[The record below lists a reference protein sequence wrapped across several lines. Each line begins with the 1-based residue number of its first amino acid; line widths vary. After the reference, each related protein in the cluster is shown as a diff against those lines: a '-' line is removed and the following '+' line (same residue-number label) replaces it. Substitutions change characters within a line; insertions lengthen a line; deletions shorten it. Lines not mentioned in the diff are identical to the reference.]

1 MNKHVIIATL
11 AAVLFAGCANNSPI
25 GTIDVNRVV
34 NNWDVY
40 QRYQQQLLIE
50 EQGIANAKGSNAD
63 KGRQVQA
70 LRKKYADITDA
81 LSKQIRDA
89 ASKIAQQR
97 NLKLVVT
104 KEGVGYGGVDITSDV
119 EKAMNITEKA
129 AASPT

>member
-1 MNKHVIIATL
+1 VNKHVIIATL

>member
-1 MNKHVIIATL
+1 MKARIVIATL

-50 EQGIANAKGSNAD
+50 EQSIAGGKGSSAD
-63 KGRQVQA
+63 KAREAQA
-70 LRKKYADITDA
+70 LRKKYASITEQ
-81 LSKQIRDA
+81 LSNQIRDA
-89 ASKIAQQR
+89 AAKIAQQR

-104 KEGVGYGGVDITSDV
+104 QEGVGYGGVDITKDV
-119 EKAMNITEKA
+119 EAAMSITDKATA
-129 AASPT
+129 APN

>member
-1 MNKHVIIATL
+1 MKARIVIATL

-40 QRYQQQLLIE
+40 QRYQQQLMLE
-50 EQGIANAKGSNAD
+50 EQGIASGKGSNAD

-70 LRKKYADITDA
+70 LRKKYASITEQ
-81 LSKQIRDA
+81 LSNQIRDA
-89 ASKIAQQR
+89 AAKIAQQR

-104 KEGVGYGGVDITSDV
+104 QEGVGYGGVDITKDV
-119 EKAMNITEKA
+119 EAAMSITDKATPAPN
-129 AASPT
+129 

>member
-1 MNKHVIIATL
+1 VKARIVIATL

-40 QRYQQQLLIE
+40 QRYQQQLMLE
-50 EQGIANAKGSNAD
+50 EQGIASGKGSNAD

-70 LRKKYADITDA
+70 LRKKYASITEQ
-81 LSKQIRDA
+81 LSNQIRDA
-89 ASKIAQQR
+89 AAKIAQQR

-104 KEGVGYGGVDITSDV
+104 QEGVGYGGVDITKDV
-119 EKAMNITEKA
+119 EAAMSITDKATPAPN
-129 AASPT
+129 

>member
-1 MNKHVIIATL
+1 VNKHVIIATL

-34 NNWDVY
+34 SNWDVY

-50 EQGIANAKGSNAD
+50 EQGIANGKGSNAD

-89 ASKIAQQR
+89 ASKIAQTR